1 MGTSWHHSLI
11 VRIHLVLHEFD
22 VVGQRLIGLP
32 KLIFSMGKGAVIAK
46 FTLALG
52 LEELANLRF
61 VIAVRDVH
69 HFQHEFVRK
78 WLNQNKS

>member
-1 MGTSWHHSLI
+1 
-11 VRIHLVLHEFD
+11 
-22 VVGQRLIGLP
+22 
-32 KLIFSMGKGAVIAK
+32 MGKGAIIAK

-78 WLNQNKS
+78 WLNQN